1 MNDISVSAFLYQTG
15 TPVLIVTGGLLL
27 LFLLLFVY
35 AAMVVS
41 SRADEQMER
50 DWTEWCQSHPDSES
64 KADGS
69 GV

>member
-1 MNDISVSAFLYQTG
+1 MNDISAFLYQTG
-15 TPVLIVTGGLLL
+15 TPVLIVIGGLLL

-50 DWTEWCQSHPDSES
+50 DWAAWCQSHPDSNNNM
-64 KADGS
+64 DGS

>member
-1 MNDISVSAFLYQTG
+1 MNDISAFLYQTG

-35 AAMVVS
+35 AALVVT
-41 SRADEQMER
+41 SRTDEQMER
-50 DWTEWCQSHPDSES
+50 DWAAWCQSHPDGNNNM
-64 KADGS
+64 DGS

>member
-1 MNDISVSAFLYQTG
+1 MNNISAFLYQTG

-35 AAMVVS
+35 AALVVS

-50 DWTEWCQSHPDSES
+50 DWAAWCQSQPDGNNNM
-64 KADGS
+64 DGS

>member
-1 MNDISVSAFLYQTG
+1 MNDISAFLYQTG

-35 AAMVVS
+35 AALVVS

-50 DWTEWCQSHPDSES
+50 DWAAWCQSHPDSES

>member
-1 MNDISVSAFLYQTG
+1 MNDISAFLYQTG
-15 TPVLIVTGGLLL
+15 TPVLIVIGGLLL

-35 AAMVVS
+35 AALVVS

-50 DWTEWCQSHPDSES
+50 DWAVWCQSHPDGNNNM
-64 KADGS
+64 DGS

>member
-1 MNDISVSAFLYQTG
+1 MNDISAFLYQTG

-27 LFLLLFVY
+27 LFQLLFVY
-35 AAMVVS
+35 AALVVS

-50 DWTEWCQSHPDSES
+50 DWAAWCQSHPDGNNNM
-64 KADGS
+64 DGS

>member
-1 MNDISVSAFLYQTG
+1 MNDISAFLYQTG

-35 AAMVVS
+35 AALVVS

-50 DWTEWCQSHPDSES
+50 DWAAWCQSHLDGNNSM
-64 KADGS
+64 DGS

>member
-1 MNDISVSAFLYQTG
+1 MNDISAFLYQTG
-15 TPVLIVTGGLLL
+15 TPVLIVIGGLLL

-35 AAMVVS
+35 AALVVS

-50 DWTEWCQSHPDSES
+50 DWAAWCQSHPDGNNNM
-64 KADGS
+64 DGS

>member
-1 MNDISVSAFLYQTG
+1 MNDISAFLYQTG

-50 DWTEWCQSHPDSES
+50 DWAAWCQSHPDGNNNM
-64 KADGS
+64 DGS

>member
-1 MNDISVSAFLYQTG
+1 MNDISAFLYQTG

-35 AAMVVS
+35 AALVVS

-50 DWTEWCQSHPDSES
+50 DWAAWCQSHPDGNNNM
-64 KADGS
+64 DGS

>member
-1 MNDISVSAFLYQTG
+1 MNDISAFLYQTG

-35 AAMVVS
+35 AALVVS

-50 DWTEWCQSHPDSES
+50 EYIFLKTR
-64 KADGS
+64 
-69 GV
+69 